1 MDGFSVTAE
10 DGLEVGGRQT
20 AGGAQLPQQVQQ
32 LAEEVFRSGF
42 VEAMHPTLAIPTAI
56 VLLAAISS
64 LAVQRRKGKARS
76 DEAEQ
81 QPEEVVARETAVRG
95 R

>member
-1 MDGFSVTAE
+1 M
-10 DGLEVGGRQT
+10 
-20 AGGAQLPQQVQQ
+20 
-32 LAEEVFRSGF
+32 
-42 VEAMHPTLAIPTAI
+42 EAMHPTLAIPTAI

-64 LAVQRRKGKARS
+64 LAVQRRKGKARA

>member
-1 MDGFSVTAE
+1 
-10 DGLEVGGRQT
+10 
-20 AGGAQLPQQVQQ
+20 
-32 LAEEVFRSGF
+32 
-42 VEAMHPTLAIPTAI
+42 

-64 LAVQRRKGKARS
+64 FAVKRRKGKARP